1 MITAVLCSRNFSKF
15 RLSETRNFTLLLR
28 NFVSKRNSVSS
39 KLKFLSFRHQ
49 ISFRRIYHLPCQIS
63 TSLKQYFAAFP
74 SETKVR
80 NLLISLSLLL
90 HSTVDSFQVD
100 KQSDVN
106 CSLKKPFIFEKSK
119 NISFRGL
126 SSLKI
131 ALFSSPKLSSLS
143 QTKPQGEIWTISINR
158 TTLLFSLDLYFQ
170 SNIDTR

>member
-1 MITAVLCSRNFSKF
+1 MYMPLDGHLEKRKFQYVGKDVQSFFFLNKSPKLIITRLQVPYSNEVMITAVLCSRNFSKF

-90 HSTVDSFQVD
+90 HSTVDSF
-100 KQSDVN
+100 
-106 CSLKKPFIFEKSK
+106 
-119 NISFRGL
+119 
-126 SSLKI
+126 
-131 ALFSSPKLSSLS
+131 
-143 QTKPQGEIWTISINR
+143 
-158 TTLLFSLDLYFQ
+158 
-170 SNIDTR
+170 